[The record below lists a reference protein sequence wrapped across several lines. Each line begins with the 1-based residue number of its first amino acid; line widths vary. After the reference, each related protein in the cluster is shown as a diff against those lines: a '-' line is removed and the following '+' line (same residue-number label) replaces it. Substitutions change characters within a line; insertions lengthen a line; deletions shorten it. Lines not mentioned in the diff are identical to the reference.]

1 MHTCHF
7 WAPNENILVDCI
19 LKVWQN
25 SIEIPL
31 NICLFISLFSV
42 RCLLYDWTLHQCH
55 VHVTAGVSEGL
66 VGSESEVR
74 VGRLGRVLALD
85 LMGRGWGSAC
95 IFTQRGVWLSLSAC
109 SHTDS
114 HRLTQAHTQSSQLGS
129 AALTTADDASV
140 RLHMRLLQDWA
151 ELWLCSW
158 WASLL
163 SIFIPLLFGH
173 WEVINSLTH
182 TVGRQINGV
191 DSEGISLGYIYTNG
205 SAHKFWMGQTVFGTL
220 IFTHLFCEI
229 IFARTSTLK
238 SLRFFGRIFTGNKVS
253 LNVYI
258 FRGLFKGCVCHF
270 SDETNSTEKTDTV

>member
-1 MHTCHF
+1 MHLHPKRSLTF
-7 WAPNENILVDCI
+7 S
-19 LKVWQN
+19 Q
-25 SIEIPL
+25 
-31 NICLFISLFSV
+31 CLF
-42 RCLLYDWTLHQCH
+42 
-55 VHVTAGVSEGL
+55 
-66 VGSESEVR
+66 
-74 VGRLGRVLALD
+74 
-85 LMGRGWGSAC
+85 
-95 IFTQRGVWLSLSAC
+95 
-109 SHTDS
+109 SHG
-114 HRLTQAHTQSSQLGS
+114 LTQAHTQSSQLGS

-140 RLHMRLLQDWA
+140 RLHVRLLQDWA